1 MLVVGLTG
9 GIASG
14 KSTVSRLL
22 SSKHQFPVI
31 DADVLARK
39 VVEPGTPAHAKIV
52 QYFGTGVLL
61 QDGSQQLDRKR
72 LGDVIFR
79 DEQKRKVL
87 NGIVHPAVRWAMLR
101 AVVGCWLRGE
111 SVCILDIP
119 LLIET
124 KLWKMVGW
132 VVLVYC
138 SKEIQ
143 LRRLMD
149 RDGIPVSAAQDRI
162 ASQMLLSDKVEYA
175 DRIIDNSSGLVE
187 LERQVDELA
196 ASLRAKAGWSW
207 RLSWLFPPWGLV
219 LALWKLSLRALVRH
233 VSGSGTVN
241 GQKERSKL

>member
-22 SSKHQFPVI
+22 SSKHQFPII

-39 VVEPGTPAHAKIV
+39 VVEPRTPAHAKIV
-52 QYFGTGVLL
+52 EHFGTEILL

-72 LGDVIFR
+72 LGEVIFR
-79 DEQKRKVL
+79 DEQKRKIL
-87 NGIVHPAVRWAMLR
+87 NGIVHPAVRKAMLR
-101 AVVGCWLRGE
+101 AVIGCWLRGE

-124 KLWKMVGW
+124 DLWKYVGW

-138 SKEIQ
+138 SKDIQ
-143 LRRLMD
+143 LQRLMN
-149 RDGIPVSAAQDRI
+149 RDGSAVTAAQDRI
-162 ASQMLLSDKVEYA
+162 ASQMLLSDKVQYA

-187 LERQVDELA
+187 LERQIDELA
-196 ASLRAKAGWSW
+196 AALRAKAGWSW
-207 RLSWLFPPWGLV
+207 RLSWLFPPWGIV
-219 LALWKLSLRALVRH
+219 AALWSLSIRALVRH
-233 VSGSGTVN
+233 ISASNN
-241 GQKERSKL
+241 GKKARPRL